1 MDVSIIIVNYKTP
14 ILTLNSVKS
23 IFNFTTGI
31 DFEVIVVDNDS
42 RDNSVSLLKEKF
54 GSEIQIIPSSENLG
68 FGRANNLAAKV
79 SKGGKLF
86 FLNSD
91 AYLIDNSIKLLSDY
105 FSENNSVGIVGGNL
119 YDEKLNPIL
128 SFENKLPSITGILL
142 NPLLSKF
149 GFVEYHNHSNSPKKV
164 AYISGANLMIKK
176 SLFDLVGGFN
186 KNFFL
191 YFEETELTYRLK
203 ELGYHSFSIP
213 SSKFIHLG
221 GSSNFQNDE
230 NDSFNLPSSQYL
242 KSKYIYFLITKG
254 KKSLFKVYISSQ
266 LLNLSQIYKSL
277 QYAKS
282 RIVLEKTIYKSIKSY
297 EVI

>member
-23 IFNFTTGI
+23 IFDFTTGI

-42 RDNSVSLLKEKF
+42 RDNSVSLLREKF
-54 GSEIQIIPSSENLG
+54 GSEIQVIPSSQNLG
-68 FGRANNLAAKV
+68 FGRANNLAAKE
-79 SKGGKLF
+79 SKGEKLF

-105 FSENNSVGIVGGNL
+105 LSENKSVGIVGGNL

-128 SFENKLPSITGILL
+128 SFENKLPSIKGIFL
-142 NPLLSKF
+142 NPIISKL
-149 GFVEYHNHSNSPKKV
+149 GFKEHHNYSNSPKKV
-164 AYISGANLMIKK
+164 AYVSGANLMIKK

-203 ELGYHSFSIP
+203 KLGYHTFSIP
-213 SSKFIHLG
+213 YSKFVHLG
-221 GSSNFQNDE
+221 GASNFQNDE
-230 NDSFNLPSSQYL
+230 NDSFNLPSSHYL

-266 LLNLSQIYKSL
+266 LLNLSQIYKSF

-282 RIVLEKTIYKSIKSY
+282 RIVLEKTIYNLMKSY